1 MHVADHR
8 VVRDFRRFELAL
20 RLIELGVRSS
30 IVQDWTGLSVTRVMK
45 LRRATAHEATTTLPA
60 KRGPPPRDVRIL
72 FRSRAVRD
80 EATAAAVT
88 LLSYGVVPEERGR
101 AALRDLP
108 GVARGERLLD
118 AFQAYRLAVPNA
130 LLTIEQLVLI
140 VAGLTQGTS
149 LRLGE
154 CVRCRTPLLV
164 QPDRLRRNSCL
175 ICLDVQRVESFERER
190 ARRADGEPAIDEDL
204 PTPRQVSLF

>member
-45 LRRATAHEATTTLPA
+45 LRRAAAHESTSSFST

-80 EATAAAVT
+80 EATAAAVA
-88 LLSYGVVPEERGR
+88 LWSYGVIPEERGR
-101 AALRDLP
+101 IALRDLP
-108 GVARGERLLD
+108 GVVRGERLL
-118 AFQAYRLAVPNA
+118 AAYQAYRLAVPNA
-130 LLTIEQLVLI
+130 LLNVEQLVLI

-175 ICLDVQRVESFERER
+175 ICLDTHRAASFERDRVRHE
-190 ARRADGEPAIDEDL
+190 AEDPQADDDNPM
-204 PTPRQVSLF
+204 PQQVSLF